1 MTRIEYLVA
10 HPYEVE
16 KSDIP
21 LLKKEVEKYPYFY
34 TLRALLLYGLKKEN
48 HPSFEDY
55 LNKTSIHSS
64 NRADLYHYI
73 NSEKITKT
81 VSSTENNSTIV
92 DIPKDIEAEEIIAND
107 FSDETILEDDTTTE
121 TNDLVEEN
129 GIEAIT
135 VDEEIV
141 EEQIQENSIE
151 TEDLINHNSI
161 SETIEE
167 EDIVDEMIENDTEES
182 ELRTDHVVDI
192 ISDDELNEVAD
203 ITNEVVESSTF
214 EAKKASEFDIEN
226 AILKTSE
233 IETIK
238 DKTEIK
244 KTVLDEPLVEDIHEE
259 KNSIEIIDESKQEE
273 SIVPEEENI
282 STDQTFSFSDWLKK
296 SPAQKDQQTI
306 DAEQENTEREIKYKL
321 IDDFLEKNPKIVPM
335 KKTDITPVHQSSN
348 FVQNGDE
355 YSDLMTET
363 LAQIYIEQ
371 KKYDKAIKAYKIL
384 ILKYPEK
391 NSLFA
396 NRIKEIENLKNSK

>member
-55 LNKTSIHSS
+55 LNKTSIQSS
-64 NRADLYHYI
+64 NRVDLYHYI
-73 NSEKITKT
+73 NSEPIKKETETIPLIIEDEKKEELVENKINSE
-81 VSSTENNSTIV
+81 VSSDESTAKIVEQNN
-92 DIPKDIEAEEIIAND
+92 
-107 FSDETILEDDTTTE
+107 DTTEVTDE
-121 TNDLVEEN
+121 NIEEN
-129 GIEAIT
+129 R
-135 VDEEIV
+135 
-141 EEQIQENSIE
+141 EQFVNNIISKDNS
-151 TEDLINHNSI
+151 DDVN
-161 SETIEE
+161 

-192 ISDDELNEVAD
+192 ISEDELNEVAE
-203 ITNEVVESSTF
+203 ITNEVVKISTSK
-214 EAKKASEFDIEN
+214 EDKTSINDIAN
-226 AILKTSE
+226 AVQQTSE
-233 IETIK
+233 IELIENNSVKNEVEILVKTI
-238 DKTEIK
+238 E
-244 KTVLDEPLVEDIHEE
+244 V
-259 KNSIEIIDESKQEE
+259 IEESKPEVNDQKVEIGENNNSE
-273 SIVPEEENI
+273 S
-282 STDQTFSFSDWLKK
+282 TFSFTDWLKK
-296 SPAQKDQQTI
+296 VPSQSKTQKEI
-306 DAEQENTEREIKYKL
+306 EEEQEIAEREIKYKL

-335 KKTDITPVHQSSN
+335 KKTDITPANTPSN
-348 FVQNGDE
+348 FVQNTEE

>member
-64 NRADLYHYI
+64 NRVDLYHYI
-73 NSEKITKT
+73 NSEPIQKEIQTKT
-81 VSSTENNSTIV
+81 ETISPEMEEEKVEELVENEIISEPILENSTSEIIENNNETVEVI
-92 DIPKDIEAEEIIAND
+92 DEIIEEKEEELNQEIEVVSETNSEEIN
-107 FSDETILEDDTTTE
+107 
-121 TNDLVEEN
+121 
-129 GIEAIT
+129 
-135 VDEEIV
+135 
-141 EEQIQENSIE
+141 
-151 TEDLINHNSI
+151 
-161 SETIEE
+161 

-192 ISDDELNEVAD
+192 ISDEELNEVAE
-203 ITNEVVESSTF
+203 ITNKVVVENNSKEENLT
-214 EAKKASEFDIEN
+214 SENDIEN
-226 AILKTSE
+226 AVQQTSGIE
-233 IETIK
+233 IIESEPQQVIETIE
-238 DKTEIK
+238 DYQEEEIIEGLSENAE
-244 KTVLDEPLVEDIHEE
+244 VIEESEPETIEE
-259 KNSIEIIDESKQEE
+259 KVEII
-273 SIVPEEENI
+273 ENN
-282 STDQTFSFSDWLKK
+282 SDDSTFSFSDWLKK
-296 SPAQKDQQTI
+296 VPSQSKTQQEI
-306 DAEQENTEREIKYKL
+306 EEEQEIAEREIKYKL

-335 KKTDITPVHQSSN
+335 KKTDITPVNTPSN
-348 FVQNGDE
+348 FVQNTEE

>member
-64 NRADLYHYI
+64 NRVDLYHYI
-73 NSEKITKT
+73 NSEPIQKEIQTKT
-81 VSSTENNSTIV
+81 ETISPEMEEEIMEELVENEIISEPILENSTSEIIENNNETVEVI
-92 DIPKDIEAEEIIAND
+92 DEIIEEKEEELNQEIEVVSETNSEEIN
-107 FSDETILEDDTTTE
+107 
-121 TNDLVEEN
+121 
-129 GIEAIT
+129 
-135 VDEEIV
+135 
-141 EEQIQENSIE
+141 
-151 TEDLINHNSI
+151 
-161 SETIEE
+161 

-192 ISDDELNEVAD
+192 ISDEELNEVAE
-203 ITNEVVESSTF
+203 ITNKVVVENNSKEENLT
-214 EAKKASEFDIEN
+214 SENDIEN
-226 AILKTSE
+226 AVQQTSG
-233 IETIK
+233 
-238 DKTEIK
+238 
-244 KTVLDEPLVEDIHEE
+244 
-259 KNSIEIIDESKQEE
+259 IEIIESEPQQVIEDNQEKEIVEGLSENAEVIEE
-273 SIVPEEENI
+273 SEPETIEEKVEIIENN
-282 STDQTFSFSDWLKK
+282 SDDSTFSFSDWLKK
-296 SPAQKDQQTI
+296 VPSQSKTQQEI
-306 DAEQENTEREIKYKL
+306 EEEQEIAEREIKYKL

-335 KKTDITPVHQSSN
+335 KKTDITPVNTPSN
-348 FVQNGDE
+348 FVQNTEE

>member
-55 LNKTSIHSS
+55 LNRTSIQSS
-64 NRADLYHYI
+64 NRVDLYHYI
-73 NSEKITKT
+73 NSEPIKKEVETSSVTEKVKTDELIENKIASEPILNEPFERIDHIIEEK
-81 VSSTENNSTIV
+81 
-92 DIPKDIEAEEIIAND
+92 EAEEIEVIPEAN
-107 FSDETILEDDTTTE
+107 SDEINEDF
-121 TNDLVEEN
+121 
-129 GIEAIT
+129 
-135 VDEEIV
+135 
-141 EEQIQENSIE
+141 
-151 TEDLINHNSI
+151 
-161 SETIEE
+161 
-167 EDIVDEMIENDTEES
+167 VDEMIENDTEES

-192 ISDDELNEVAD
+192 ITDEELDEVAE
-203 ITNEVVESSTF
+203 ITNKVVESSTST
-214 EAKKASEFDIEN
+214 ENETSENDIEN
-226 AILKTSE
+226 AVQQTSGIE
-233 IETIK
+233 ITEPEPQQIIETI
-238 DKTEIK
+238 ENNQ
-244 KTVLDEPLVEDIHEE
+244 DEKI
-259 KNSIEIIDESKQEE
+259 IEGLSENAELIDESEE
-273 SIVPEEENI
+273 KVELEENNDAE
-282 STDQTFSFSDWLKK
+282 STFSFTDWLKK
-296 SPAQKDQQTI
+296 VPSQSKSQKEI
-306 DAEQENTEREIKYKL
+306 EEEQEIAEREIKYKL

-335 KKTDITPVHQSSN
+335 KKTDITPVNTPSN
-348 FVQNGDE
+348 FVQNTEE

>member
-55 LNKTSIHSS
+55 LNKTSIQSS
-64 NRADLYHYI
+64 NRVDLYHYI
-73 NSEKITKT
+73 NSEPIKKETETIPLIIEDEKVEELVENKINSE
-81 VSSTENNSTIV
+81 VSSDESTAKIVEQNNDTTEVTDENIEENREQFVNNT
-92 DIPKDIEAEEIIAND
+92 EIISKDN
-107 FSDETILEDDTTTE
+107 SDYV
-121 TNDLVEEN
+121 N
-129 GIEAIT
+129 
-135 VDEEIV
+135 
-141 EEQIQENSIE
+141 
-151 TEDLINHNSI
+151 
-161 SETIEE
+161 

-192 ISDDELNEVAD
+192 ISEDELNEVAE
-203 ITNEVVESSTF
+203 ITNEVVKISTSK
-214 EAKKASEFDIEN
+214 EDKTSINDIAN
-226 AILKTSE
+226 AVQQTSE
-233 IETIK
+233 IELIENNSVKNEVEILVKTI
-238 DKTEIK
+238 E
-244 KTVLDEPLVEDIHEE
+244 V
-259 KNSIEIIDESKQEE
+259 IEESKPEVNDQKVQIGENNNSE
-273 SIVPEEENI
+273 S
-282 STDQTFSFSDWLKK
+282 TFSFTDWLKK
-296 SPAQKDQQTI
+296 VPSQSKTQKEI
-306 DAEQENTEREIKYKL
+306 EEEQEIAEREIKYKL

-335 KKTDITPVHQSSN
+335 KKTDITPANTPSN
-348 FVQNGDE
+348 FVQNTEE

>member
-64 NRADLYHYI
+64 NRVDLYHYI
-73 NSEKITKT
+73 NSETIQKEIQTKT
-81 VSSTENNSTIV
+81 ETISPEMVEEKVEELAENKIISEPILENSTSEIIENNNETIEV
-92 DIPKDIEAEEIIAND
+92 IDEII
-107 FSDETILEDDTTTE
+107 
-121 TNDLVEEN
+121 EEELN
-129 GIEAIT
+129 QEIE
-135 VDEEIV
+135 V
-141 EEQIQENSIE
+141 
-151 TEDLINHNSI
+151 I
-161 SETIEE
+161 SETNSEE
-167 EDIVDEMIENDTEES
+167 INGDIVDGMIENDTEES

-192 ISDDELNEVAD
+192 ISDEELNEVAK
-203 ITNEVVESSTF
+203 ITNKVVVENNSKEENLT
-214 EAKKASEFDIEN
+214 SENDIEN
-226 AILKTSE
+226 AVQQTSGIE
-233 IETIK
+233 IIESEPQQVIETIE
-238 DKTEIK
+238 DNQEEEIIEGLSENAE
-244 KTVLDEPLVEDIHEE
+244 VIEESEPETIEE
-259 KNSIEIIDESKQEE
+259 KVEII
-273 SIVPEEENI
+273 ENN
-282 STDQTFSFSDWLKK
+282 SDDSTFSFSDWLKK
-296 SPAQKDQQTI
+296 VPSQSKTQQEI
-306 DAEQENTEREIKYKL
+306 EEEQETAEREIKYKL

-335 KKTDITPVHQSSN
+335 KKTDITPVSTPSN
-348 FVQNGDE
+348 FVQNTEE

-363 LAQIYIEQ
+363 LAQIYTEQ

>member
-64 NRADLYHYI
+64 NRVDLYHYI
-73 NSEKITKT
+73 NSEPIQKEIQTKT
-81 VSSTENNSTIV
+81 ETISPEMEEEIMEELVENEIISEPILENSTSEIIENNNETVEVI
-92 DIPKDIEAEEIIAND
+92 DEIIEEKEEESNQEIEVVSETNSEEIN
-107 FSDETILEDDTTTE
+107 
-121 TNDLVEEN
+121 
-129 GIEAIT
+129 
-135 VDEEIV
+135 
-141 EEQIQENSIE
+141 
-151 TEDLINHNSI
+151 
-161 SETIEE
+161 

-192 ISDDELNEVAD
+192 ISDEELNEVAE
-203 ITNEVVESSTF
+203 ITNKVVVENNSKEENLT
-214 EAKKASEFDIEN
+214 SENDIEN
-226 AILKTSE
+226 AVQQTSGIE
-233 IETIK
+233 IIESEPQQVIETIE
-238 DKTEIK
+238 DNQEEEIIEGLSENAE
-244 KTVLDEPLVEDIHEE
+244 VIEESEPETIEE
-259 KNSIEIIDESKQEE
+259 KVEII
-273 SIVPEEENI
+273 ENN
-282 STDQTFSFSDWLKK
+282 SDDSTFSFSDWLKK
-296 SPAQKDQQTI
+296 VPSQSKTQQEI
-306 DAEQENTEREIKYKL
+306 EEEQEIAEREIKYKL

-335 KKTDITPVHQSSN
+335 KKTDITPVNTPSN
-348 FVQNGDE
+348 FVQNTEE

>member
-55 LNKTSIHSS
+55 LNKTSIQSS
-64 NRADLYHYI
+64 NRVDLYHYI
-73 NSEKITKT
+73 NSEPIKKETETIPLIIEDEKVEELVENKINSE
-81 VSSTENNSTIV
+81 VSSDESTAKIVEQNN
-92 DIPKDIEAEEIIAND
+92 
-107 FSDETILEDDTTTE
+107 DTTEVTDE
-121 TNDLVEEN
+121 NIEEN
-129 GIEAIT
+129 R
-135 VDEEIV
+135 
-141 EEQIQENSIE
+141 EQFVNNIISKDNS
-151 TEDLINHNSI
+151 DDVN
-161 SETIEE
+161 

-192 ISDDELNEVAD
+192 ISEDELNEVAE
-203 ITNEVVESSTF
+203 ITNEVVKISTSK
-214 EAKKASEFDIEN
+214 EDKTSINDIAN
-226 AILKTSE
+226 AVQQTSE
-233 IETIK
+233 IELIENNSVKNEVEILVKTI
-238 DKTEIK
+238 E
-244 KTVLDEPLVEDIHEE
+244 V
-259 KNSIEIIDESKQEE
+259 IEESKPEVNDQKVEIGENNNSE
-273 SIVPEEENI
+273 S
-282 STDQTFSFSDWLKK
+282 TFSFTDWLKK
-296 SPAQKDQQTI
+296 VPSQSKTQKEI
-306 DAEQENTEREIKYKL
+306 EEEQEIAEREIKYKL

-335 KKTDITPVHQSSN
+335 KKTDITPANTPSN
-348 FVQNGDE
+348 FVQNTEE

>member
-55 LNKTSIHSS
+55 LNKTSIQSS
-64 NRADLYHYI
+64 NRVDLYHYI
-73 NSEKITKT
+73 NSEPIKKETETIPLIIEDEKVEELVENKINSE
-81 VSSTENNSTIV
+81 VSSDESTAKIVEQNNDTTEVTDENIEENREQFVNNT
-92 DIPKDIEAEEIIAND
+92 EIISKDN
-107 FSDETILEDDTTTE
+107 SDDV
-121 TNDLVEEN
+121 N
-129 GIEAIT
+129 
-135 VDEEIV
+135 
-141 EEQIQENSIE
+141 
-151 TEDLINHNSI
+151 
-161 SETIEE
+161 

-192 ISDDELNEVAD
+192 ISEDELNEVAE
-203 ITNEVVESSTF
+203 ITNEVVKISTSK
-214 EAKKASEFDIEN
+214 EDKTSINDIAN
-226 AILKTSE
+226 AVQQTSE
-233 IETIK
+233 IELIENNSVKNEVEILAETI
-238 DKTEIK
+238 E
-244 KTVLDEPLVEDIHEE
+244 V
-259 KNSIEIIDESKQEE
+259 IEESKPEVNDQKVQIGENNNSE
-273 SIVPEEENI
+273 S
-282 STDQTFSFSDWLKK
+282 TFSFTDWLKK
-296 SPAQKDQQTI
+296 VPSQSKTQKEI
-306 DAEQENTEREIKYKL
+306 EEEQEIAEREIKYKL

-335 KKTDITPVHQSSN
+335 KKTDITPANTPSN
-348 FVQNGDE
+348 FVQNTEE

>member
-64 NRADLYHYI
+64 NRVDLYHYI
-73 NSEKITKT
+73 NSEPILEN
-81 VSSTENNSTIV
+81 STSEIIENNN
-92 DIPKDIEAEEIIAND
+92 EAVEVIDEIIEEKEKESNQEIEVVSD
-107 FSDETILEDDTTTE
+107 INSDE
-121 TNDLVEEN
+121 
-129 GIEAIT
+129 
-135 VDEEIV
+135 
-141 EEQIQENSIE
+141 
-151 TEDLINHNSI
+151 IN
-161 SETIEE
+161 

-182 ELRTDHVVDI
+182 ELRTDHVIDI
-192 ISDDELNEVAD
+192 ISDEELNEVAEL
-203 ITNEVVESSTF
+203 TNKVVEENISKEENLT
-214 EAKKASEFDIEN
+214 SENDIEN
-226 AILKTSE
+226 AVKHTSDIE
-233 IETIK
+233 IIESESQQVIETIENNQEEEIVQELSEN
-238 DKTEIK
+238 TELIEES
-244 KTVLDEPLVEDIHEE
+244 EPKMVEE
-259 KNSIEIIDESKQEE
+259 KSEII
-273 SIVPEEENI
+273 ENN
-282 STDQTFSFSDWLKK
+282 SDDSTFSFTDWLKK
-296 SPAQKDQQTI
+296 VPSQLKTKKEI
-306 DAEQENTEREIKYKL
+306 EEEQEIAEREIKYKL

-335 KKTDITPVHQSSN
+335 KKTDITPANTSSN
-348 FVQNGDE
+348 FVQNTEE

>member
-55 LNKTSIHSS
+55 LNKTSIQSS
-64 NRADLYHYI
+64 NRVDLYHYI
-73 NSEKITKT
+73 NSEPIKKETETIPLIIEDEKVEELVENKINSE
-81 VSSTENNSTIV
+81 VSSDESTAKIVEQNNDTTEVTDENIEENREQFVNNT
-92 DIPKDIEAEEIIAND
+92 EIISKDN
-107 FSDETILEDDTTTE
+107 SD
-121 TNDLVEEN
+121 NFN
-129 GIEAIT
+129 
-135 VDEEIV
+135 
-141 EEQIQENSIE
+141 
-151 TEDLINHNSI
+151 
-161 SETIEE
+161 
-167 EDIVDEMIENDTEES
+167 EDIVDEMIENYTEES

-192 ISDDELNEVAD
+192 ISEDELNEVAE
-203 ITNEVVESSTF
+203 ITNEVVEISTSK
-214 EAKKASEFDIEN
+214 EDKTSINDIAN
-226 AILKTSE
+226 AVQQTSE
-233 IETIK
+233 IELIENNSVKNEVEILAETI
-238 DKTEIK
+238 E
-244 KTVLDEPLVEDIHEE
+244 V
-259 KNSIEIIDESKQEE
+259 IEESKPEVNDQKVEIGENNNSE
-273 SIVPEEENI
+273 S
-282 STDQTFSFSDWLKK
+282 TFSFTDWLKK
-296 SPAQKDQQTI
+296 VPSQSKTQKEI
-306 DAEQENTEREIKYKL
+306 EEEQEIAEREIKYKL

-335 KKTDITPVHQSSN
+335 KKTDITPANTPSN
-348 FVQNGDE
+348 FVQNTEE

>member
-64 NRADLYHYI
+64 NRVDLYHYI
-73 NSEKITKT
+73 NSETIQKEIQTKT
-81 VSSTENNSTIV
+81 ETISPEMVEEKVEELAENKIISEPILENSTSEIIENNNETVEVI
-92 DIPKDIEAEEIIAND
+92 DEIIEEKEEELNQEIEVVSETNSEEIN
-107 FSDETILEDDTTTE
+107 
-121 TNDLVEEN
+121 
-129 GIEAIT
+129 
-135 VDEEIV
+135 
-141 EEQIQENSIE
+141 
-151 TEDLINHNSI
+151 
-161 SETIEE
+161 
-167 EDIVDEMIENDTEES
+167 EDIVDGMIENDTEES

-192 ISDDELNEVAD
+192 ISDEELNEVAE
-203 ITNEVVESSTF
+203 ITNKVVVENNSKEENLT
-214 EAKKASEFDIEN
+214 SENDIEN
-226 AILKTSE
+226 AVQQTSGIE
-233 IETIK
+233 IFESEPQQVIETIE
-238 DKTEIK
+238 DNQEEEI
-244 KTVLDEPLVEDIHEE
+244 VEGLSENAEVIEESEPETIEE
-259 KNSIEIIDESKQEE
+259 KVEII
-273 SIVPEEENI
+273 ENN
-282 STDQTFSFSDWLKK
+282 SDDSTFSFSDWLKK
-296 SPAQKDQQTI
+296 VPSQSKTQQEI
-306 DAEQENTEREIKYKL
+306 EEEQEIAEREIKYKL

-335 KKTDITPVHQSSN
+335 KKTDITPVNTPSN
-348 FVQNGDE
+348 FVQNTEE

>member
-55 LNKTSIHSS
+55 LNKTSIQSS
-64 NRADLYHYI
+64 NRVDLYHYI
-73 NSEKITKT
+73 NSEPIKKETETIPLIIEDEKEEELVENKINSE
-81 VSSTENNSTIV
+81 VSSDESTAKIVEQNN
-92 DIPKDIEAEEIIAND
+92 
-107 FSDETILEDDTTTE
+107 DTTEVTDE
-121 TNDLVEEN
+121 NIEEN
-129 GIEAIT
+129 R
-135 VDEEIV
+135 
-141 EEQIQENSIE
+141 EQFVNNIISKDNS
-151 TEDLINHNSI
+151 DDVN
-161 SETIEE
+161 

-192 ISDDELNEVAD
+192 ISEDELNEVAE
-203 ITNEVVESSTF
+203 ITNEVVEISTSK
-214 EAKKASEFDIEN
+214 EDKTSINDIAN
-226 AILKTSE
+226 AVQQTSE
-233 IETIK
+233 IELIENNSVKNEVEILAETI
-238 DKTEIK
+238 E
-244 KTVLDEPLVEDIHEE
+244 V
-259 KNSIEIIDESKQEE
+259 IEESKPEVNDQKVEIGENNNSE
-273 SIVPEEENI
+273 S
-282 STDQTFSFSDWLKK
+282 TFSFTDWLKK
-296 SPAQKDQQTI
+296 VPSQSKTKKEI
-306 DAEQENTEREIKYKL
+306 EEEQEIAEREIKYKL

-335 KKTDITPVHQSSN
+335 KKTDITPANTPSN
-348 FVQNGDE
+348 FVQNTEE

>member
-64 NRADLYHYI
+64 NRVDLYHYI
-73 NSEKITKT
+73 NSEPIQKEVQVETETI
-81 VSSTENNSTIV
+81 SEPILENSTSEIIENNNETVEVIDKIIEEKEEESNQEIEV
-92 DIPKDIEAEEIIAND
+92 VSDIN
-107 FSDETILEDDTTTE
+107 SDE
-121 TNDLVEEN
+121 
-129 GIEAIT
+129 
-135 VDEEIV
+135 
-141 EEQIQENSIE
+141 
-151 TEDLINHNSI
+151 IN
-161 SETIEE
+161 

-192 ISDDELNEVAD
+192 ISDEELNEVAEL
-203 ITNEVVESSTF
+203 TNKVVE
-214 EAKKASEFDIEN
+214 ENIYKKENLTSENDIEN
-226 AILKTSE
+226 AVKQTSDIE
-233 IETIK
+233 IIESESQQIIETIK
-238 DKTEIK
+238 NNQ
-244 KTVLDEPLVEDIHEE
+244 EE
-259 KNSIEIIDESKQEE
+259 EIIQELSKNTELIEE
-273 SIVPEEENI
+273 SEPEIVEKKSEVIENN
-282 STDQTFSFSDWLKK
+282 SDDSTFSFTDWLKK
-296 SPAQKDQQTI
+296 VPSQSKTQKEI
-306 DAEQENTEREIKYKL
+306 EEEQEIAEREIKYKL

-335 KKTDITPVHQSSN
+335 KKTDITPANTSSN
-348 FVQNGDE
+348 FVQNTEE

>member
-55 LNKTSIHSS
+55 LNKTSIQSS
-64 NRADLYHYI
+64 NRVDLYHYI
-73 NSEKITKT
+73 NSEPIKKETETIPLIIEDEKVEELVENKINSE
-81 VSSTENNSTIV
+81 VSSDESTAKIVEQNNDTTEVTDENIEENREQFVNNT
-92 DIPKDIEAEEIIAND
+92 EIISKDN
-107 FSDETILEDDTTTE
+107 SD
-121 TNDLVEEN
+121 NVN
-129 GIEAIT
+129 
-135 VDEEIV
+135 
-141 EEQIQENSIE
+141 
-151 TEDLINHNSI
+151 
-161 SETIEE
+161 

-192 ISDDELNEVAD
+192 ISEDELNEVAE
-203 ITNEVVESSTF
+203 ITNEVVEISTSK
-214 EAKKASEFDIEN
+214 EDKTSINDIANAVQQTSQIELIEN
-226 AILKTSE
+226 NSVKNEVEILA
-233 IETIK
+233 ETI
-238 DKTEIK
+238 E
-244 KTVLDEPLVEDIHEE
+244 V
-259 KNSIEIIDESKQEE
+259 IEESKPEVNDQKVEIGENNNSE
-273 SIVPEEENI
+273 S
-282 STDQTFSFSDWLKK
+282 TFSFTDWLKK
-296 SPAQKDQQTI
+296 VPSQSKTQKEI
-306 DAEQENTEREIKYKL
+306 EEEQEIAEREIKYKL

-335 KKTDITPVHQSSN
+335 KKTDITPANTPSN
-348 FVQNGDE
+348 FVQNTEE

>member
-55 LNKTSIHSS
+55 LNKTSIQSS
-64 NRADLYHYI
+64 NRVDLYHYI
-73 NSEKITKT
+73 NSEPIKKETETIPLIIEDEKVEELVENKINSE
-81 VSSTENNSTIV
+81 VSSDESTAKIVEQNNDTTEVTDENIEENREQFVNNT
-92 DIPKDIEAEEIIAND
+92 EIISKDN
-107 FSDETILEDDTTTE
+107 SDDV
-121 TNDLVEEN
+121 N
-129 GIEAIT
+129 
-135 VDEEIV
+135 
-141 EEQIQENSIE
+141 
-151 TEDLINHNSI
+151 
-161 SETIEE
+161 

-192 ISDDELNEVAD
+192 ISEDELNEVAE
-203 ITNEVVESSTF
+203 ITNEVVKISTSK
-214 EAKKASEFDIEN
+214 EDKTSINDIAN
-226 AILKTSE
+226 AVQHTSE
-233 IETIK
+233 IELIENNSVKNEVEILVKTI
-238 DKTEIK
+238 E
-244 KTVLDEPLVEDIHEE
+244 V
-259 KNSIEIIDESKQEE
+259 IEESKPEVNDQKVQIGENNNSE
-273 SIVPEEENI
+273 S
-282 STDQTFSFSDWLKK
+282 TFSFTDWLKK
-296 SPAQKDQQTI
+296 VPSQSKTQKEI
-306 DAEQENTEREIKYKL
+306 EEEQEIAEREIKYKL

-335 KKTDITPVHQSSN
+335 KKTDITPANTLSN
-348 FVQNGDE
+348 LVQNTEE

>member
-55 LNKTSIHSS
+55 LNKTSIQSS
-64 NRADLYHYI
+64 NRVDLYHYI
-73 NSEKITKT
+73 NSEPIKKETETIPLIIEDEKVEELVENKINSE
-81 VSSTENNSTIV
+81 VSSDESTAKIVEQNNDTTEVTDENIEENREQFVNNT
-92 DIPKDIEAEEIIAND
+92 EIISKDN
-107 FSDETILEDDTTTE
+107 SD
-121 TNDLVEEN
+121 NFN
-129 GIEAIT
+129 
-135 VDEEIV
+135 
-141 EEQIQENSIE
+141 
-151 TEDLINHNSI
+151 
-161 SETIEE
+161 
-167 EDIVDEMIENDTEES
+167 EDIVDEMIENYTEET

-192 ISDDELNEVAD
+192 ISEDELNEVAE
-203 ITNEVVESSTF
+203 ITNEVVEISTSK
-214 EAKKASEFDIEN
+214 EDKTSINDIAN
-226 AILKTSE
+226 AVQQTSE
-233 IETIK
+233 IELIENNSVKNEVEILAETI
-238 DKTEIK
+238 E
-244 KTVLDEPLVEDIHEE
+244 V
-259 KNSIEIIDESKQEE
+259 IEESKPEVNDQKVEIGENNNSE
-273 SIVPEEENI
+273 S
-282 STDQTFSFSDWLKK
+282 TFSFTDWLKK
-296 SPAQKDQQTI
+296 VPSQSKTKKEI
-306 DAEQENTEREIKYKL
+306 EEEQEIAEREIKYKL

-335 KKTDITPVHQSSN
+335 KKTDITPANTPSN
-348 FVQNGDE
+348 FVQNTEE

>member
-64 NRADLYHYI
+64 NRVDLYHYI
-73 NSEKITKT
+73 NSEPIQKEIQTKT
-81 VSSTENNSTIV
+81 ETISPEMVEEKVEELAENKFISEPILENSTSEIIENNNETIEV
-92 DIPKDIEAEEIIAND
+92 IDEII
-107 FSDETILEDDTTTE
+107 
-121 TNDLVEEN
+121 EEELN
-129 GIEAIT
+129 KEIE
-135 VDEEIV
+135 V
-141 EEQIQENSIE
+141 
-151 TEDLINHNSI
+151 I
-161 SETIEE
+161 SETNSEE
-167 EDIVDEMIENDTEES
+167 INEDIVDEMIENDTEES

-192 ISDDELNEVAD
+192 ISDEELNEVAE
-203 ITNEVVESSTF
+203 ITNKVVVENNSKEENLT
-214 EAKKASEFDIEN
+214 SENDIEN
-226 AILKTSE
+226 AVQQTSG
-233 IETIK
+233 
-238 DKTEIK
+238 
-244 KTVLDEPLVEDIHEE
+244 
-259 KNSIEIIDESKQEE
+259 IEIIESEPQQVIEIIEDNQEE
-273 SIVPEEENI
+273 EIVEGLSENAEVIEESEPETIEEKVEIIENN
-282 STDQTFSFSDWLKK
+282 SDDSTFSFSDWLKK
-296 SPAQKDQQTI
+296 VPSQSKTQQEI
-306 DAEQENTEREIKYKL
+306 EEEQEIAEREIKYKL

-335 KKTDITPVHQSSN
+335 KKTDITPVNTPSN
-348 FVQNGDE
+348 FVQNTEE

>member
-64 NRADLYHYI
+64 NRVDLYHYI
-73 NSEKITKT
+73 NSEPIQKEIQTKT
-81 VSSTENNSTIV
+81 ETISPEMVEEKVEELAENKFISEPILENSTSEIIENNNETIEV
-92 DIPKDIEAEEIIAND
+92 IDEII
-107 FSDETILEDDTTTE
+107 
-121 TNDLVEEN
+121 EEELN
-129 GIEAIT
+129 KEIE
-135 VDEEIV
+135 V
-141 EEQIQENSIE
+141 
-151 TEDLINHNSI
+151 I
-161 SETIEE
+161 SETNSEE
-167 EDIVDEMIENDTEES
+167 INEDIVDGMIENDTEES

-192 ISDDELNEVAD
+192 ISDEELNEVAE
-203 ITNEVVESSTF
+203 ITNKVVVENNSKEENLT
-214 EAKKASEFDIEN
+214 SENDIEN
-226 AILKTSE
+226 AVQQTSG
-233 IETIK
+233 
-238 DKTEIK
+238 
-244 KTVLDEPLVEDIHEE
+244 
-259 KNSIEIIDESKQEE
+259 IEIIESEPQQVIEIIEDNQEE
-273 SIVPEEENI
+273 EIVEGLSENAEVIEESEPEMVEEKVEIIENN
-282 STDQTFSFSDWLKK
+282 SDDSTFSFSDWLKK
-296 SPAQKDQQTI
+296 VPSQSKTQQEI
-306 DAEQENTEREIKYKL
+306 EEEQETAEREIKYKL

-335 KKTDITPVHQSSN
+335 KKTDITPVSTPSN
-348 FVQNGDE
+348 FVQNTEE

-363 LAQIYIEQ
+363 LAQIYTEQ

>member
-55 LNKTSIHSS
+55 LNKTSIQSS
-64 NRADLYHYI
+64 NRVDLYHYI
-73 NSEKITKT
+73 NSEPIKKETETIPLIIEDEKVEELVENKINSE
-81 VSSTENNSTIV
+81 VSSDESTAKIVEQNNDTTEVTDENIEENREQFVNNT
-92 DIPKDIEAEEIIAND
+92 EIISKDN
-107 FSDETILEDDTTTE
+107 SDDV
-121 TNDLVEEN
+121 N
-129 GIEAIT
+129 
-135 VDEEIV
+135 
-141 EEQIQENSIE
+141 
-151 TEDLINHNSI
+151 
-161 SETIEE
+161 
-167 EDIVDEMIENDTEES
+167 EDIVDEMIENYTEES

-192 ISDDELNEVAD
+192 ISEDELNEVAE
-203 ITNEVVESSTF
+203 ITNEVVKISTSK
-214 EAKKASEFDIEN
+214 EDKTSINDIAN
-226 AILKTSE
+226 AVQQTSE
-233 IETIK
+233 IELIENNSVKNEVEILAETI
-238 DKTEIK
+238 E
-244 KTVLDEPLVEDIHEE
+244 V
-259 KNSIEIIDESKQEE
+259 IEESKPEVNDQKVEIGENNNSE
-273 SIVPEEENI
+273 S
-282 STDQTFSFSDWLKK
+282 TFSFTDWLKK
-296 SPAQKDQQTI
+296 VPSQSKTKKEI
-306 DAEQENTEREIKYKL
+306 EEEQEIAEREIKYKL

-335 KKTDITPVHQSSN
+335 KKTDITPANTPSN
-348 FVQNGDE
+348 FVQNTEE

>member
-64 NRADLYHYI
+64 NRVDLYHYI
-73 NSEKITKT
+73 NSEPIQKEIQTKT
-81 VSSTENNSTIV
+81 ETISPEMVEEKVEELAENKFISEPILENSTSEIIENNNETIEV
-92 DIPKDIEAEEIIAND
+92 IDEII
-107 FSDETILEDDTTTE
+107 
-121 TNDLVEEN
+121 EEELN
-129 GIEAIT
+129 KEIE
-135 VDEEIV
+135 V
-141 EEQIQENSIE
+141 
-151 TEDLINHNSI
+151 I
-161 SETIEE
+161 SETNSEE
-167 EDIVDEMIENDTEES
+167 INEDIVDGMIENDTEES

-192 ISDDELNEVAD
+192 ISDEELNEVAE
-203 ITNEVVESSTF
+203 ITNKVVVENNSKEENLT
-214 EAKKASEFDIEN
+214 SENDIEN
-226 AILKTSE
+226 AVQQTSG
-233 IETIK
+233 
-238 DKTEIK
+238 
-244 KTVLDEPLVEDIHEE
+244 
-259 KNSIEIIDESKQEE
+259 IEIIESEPQQVIEIIEDNQEE
-273 SIVPEEENI
+273 EIVEGLYENAEVIEESEPEMVEEKVEIIENN
-282 STDQTFSFSDWLKK
+282 SDDSTFSFSDWLKK
-296 SPAQKDQQTI
+296 VPSQSKTQQEI
-306 DAEQENTEREIKYKL
+306 EEEQETAEREIKYKL

-335 KKTDITPVHQSSN
+335 KKTDITPVSTPSN
-348 FVQNGDE
+348 FVQNTEE

-363 LAQIYIEQ
+363 LAQIYTEQ

>member
-64 NRADLYHYI
+64 NRVDLYHYI
-73 NSEKITKT
+73 NSEPIQKEIQTKT
-81 VSSTENNSTIV
+81 ETISPEMEEEIMEELVENEIISEPILENSTSEIIENNNETVEVI
-92 DIPKDIEAEEIIAND
+92 DEIIEEKEEELNQEIEVVSETNSEEIN
-107 FSDETILEDDTTTE
+107 
-121 TNDLVEEN
+121 
-129 GIEAIT
+129 
-135 VDEEIV
+135 
-141 EEQIQENSIE
+141 
-151 TEDLINHNSI
+151 
-161 SETIEE
+161 

-192 ISDDELNEVAD
+192 ISDEELNEVAE
-203 ITNEVVESSTF
+203 ITNKVVVENNSKEENLT
-214 EAKKASEFDIEN
+214 SENDIEN
-226 AILKTSE
+226 AVQQTSGIE
-233 IETIK
+233 IIESEPQQVIETIE
-238 DKTEIK
+238 DNQEEEIIEGLSENAE
-244 KTVLDEPLVEDIHEE
+244 VIEESEPETIEE
-259 KNSIEIIDESKQEE
+259 KVEII
-273 SIVPEEENI
+273 ENN
-282 STDQTFSFSDWLKK
+282 SDDSTFSFSDWLKK
-296 SPAQKDQQTI
+296 VPSQSKTQQEI
-306 DAEQENTEREIKYKL
+306 EEEQEIAEREIKYKL

-335 KKTDITPVHQSSN
+335 KKTDITPVNTPSN
-348 FVQNGDE
+348 FVQNTEE

>member
-55 LNKTSIHSS
+55 LNKTSIQSS
-64 NRADLYHYI
+64 NRVDLYHYI
-73 NSEKITKT
+73 NSEPIKKETETIPLIIEDEKVEELVENKINSE
-81 VSSTENNSTIV
+81 VSSDESTAKIVEQNNDTTEVTDENIEENREQFVNNT
-92 DIPKDIEAEEIIAND
+92 EIISKDN
-107 FSDETILEDDTTTE
+107 SDDV
-121 TNDLVEEN
+121 N
-129 GIEAIT
+129 
-135 VDEEIV
+135 
-141 EEQIQENSIE
+141 
-151 TEDLINHNSI
+151 
-161 SETIEE
+161 

-192 ISDDELNEVAD
+192 ISEDELNEVAE
-203 ITNEVVESSTF
+203 ITNEVVEISTSK
-214 EAKKASEFDIEN
+214 EDKTSINDIAN
-226 AILKTSE
+226 AVQQTSE
-233 IETIK
+233 IELIENNSVKNEVEILVKTI
-238 DKTEIK
+238 E
-244 KTVLDEPLVEDIHEE
+244 V
-259 KNSIEIIDESKQEE
+259 IEESKPEVNDQKVQIGENNNSE
-273 SIVPEEENI
+273 S
-282 STDQTFSFSDWLKK
+282 TFSFTDWLKK
-296 SPAQKDQQTI
+296 VPSQSKTQKEI
-306 DAEQENTEREIKYKL
+306 EEEQEIAEREIKYKL

-335 KKTDITPVHQSSN
+335 KKTDITPANTLSN
-348 FVQNGDE
+348 LVQNTEE

>member
-73 NSEKITKT
+73 NSEKLPE
-81 VSSTENNSTIV
+81 TETLVEEPQPEVETIEPV
-92 DIPKDIEAEEIIAND
+92 NTEEIVAND
-107 FSDETILEDDTTTE
+107 FSDETVLDEIQTEENEE
-121 TNDLVEEN
+121 TNSFATEN
-129 GIEAIT
+129 SIEPIVSGEKEKEVLST
-135 VDEEIV
+135 EEIV
-141 EEQIQENSIE
+141 ELNTNSE
-151 TEDLINHNSI
+151 TEEN
-161 SETIEE
+161 

-192 ISDDELNEVAD
+192 ISDDELNEVAE
-203 ITNEVVESSTF
+203 ITNEVVESTKIETK
-214 EAKKASEFDIEN
+214 EASVLDIEN
-226 AILKTSE
+226 AILQTS
-233 IETIK
+233 
-238 DKTEIK
+238 
-244 KTVLDEPLVEDIHEE
+244 
-259 KNSIEIIDESKQEE
+259 SIEIKVENLSIEEKIELIPEKIETVEKVEEKVIVQET
-273 SIVPEEENI
+273 ENV
-282 STDQTFSFSDWLKK
+282 STDNTFSFSDWLKK
-296 SPAQKDQQTI
+296 VPSQSKDEKTI
-306 DAEQENTEREIKYKL
+306 AEEQETAEREIKYKL
-321 IDDFLEKNPKIVPM
+321 IDDFLEKNPKIIPM
-335 KKTDITPVHQSSN
+335 KKTDITPIQVSSN
-348 FVQNGDE
+348 FSHNSEE

-396 NRIKEIENLKNSK
+396 NRIKGIENLKNSK

>member
-55 LNKTSIHSS
+55 LNKTSIQSS
-64 NRADLYHYI
+64 NRVDLYHYI
-73 NSEKITKT
+73 NSEPIKKETETIPLIIEDEKVEELVENKINSE
-81 VSSTENNSTIV
+81 VSSDESTAKIVEQNNDTTEVTDENIEENREQFVNNT
-92 DIPKDIEAEEIIAND
+92 EIISKDN
-107 FSDETILEDDTTTE
+107 SDDV
-121 TNDLVEEN
+121 N
-129 GIEAIT
+129 
-135 VDEEIV
+135 
-141 EEQIQENSIE
+141 
-151 TEDLINHNSI
+151 
-161 SETIEE
+161 

-192 ISDDELNEVAD
+192 ISKDELNGIAE
-203 ITNEVVESSTF
+203 ITNEVVVISTSK
-214 EAKKASEFDIEN
+214 EDKTSINDIAN
-226 AILKTSE
+226 AVQQTSE
-233 IETIK
+233 IELIENDSVKNEVEILAKTIEV
-238 DKTEIK
+238 TE
-244 KTVLDEPLVEDIHEE
+244 
-259 KNSIEIIDESKQEE
+259 ESKPEVNDQKVEIGENNNSE
-273 SIVPEEENI
+273 S
-282 STDQTFSFSDWLKK
+282 TFSFTDWLKK
-296 SPAQKDQQTI
+296 VPSQSKTQKEI
-306 DAEQENTEREIKYKL
+306 EEEQEIAEREIKYKL

-335 KKTDITPVHQSSN
+335 KKTDITPANTPSN
-348 FVQNGDE
+348 FVQNTEE

>member
-64 NRADLYHYI
+64 NRVDLYHYI
-73 NSEKITKT
+73 NSEPIQKEIK
-81 VSSTENNSTIV
+81 VENETIS
-92 DIPKDIEAEEIIAND
+92 PEIEEEKVEELAENEIISEPILENCTSEIIKNNNETVEVVD
-107 FSDETILEDDTTTE
+107 EIIEEKEEESNQEIEDVSDINSDE
-121 TNDLVEEN
+121 
-129 GIEAIT
+129 
-135 VDEEIV
+135 
-141 EEQIQENSIE
+141 
-151 TEDLINHNSI
+151 IN
-161 SETIEE
+161 
-167 EDIVDEMIENDTEES
+167 EDIVDEMIENNTEES

-192 ISDDELNEVAD
+192 ISDEELNEVAE
-203 ITNEVVESSTF
+203 ITNKVVVENHSKEENLT
-214 EAKKASEFDIEN
+214 SENDIEN
-226 AILKTSE
+226 AVQQTSGIE
-233 IETIK
+233 IIESEPQQVIETIE
-238 DKTEIK
+238 DNQQEEI
-244 KTVLDEPLVEDIHEE
+244 VEGLSENAELIEESEPEMVEE
-259 KNSIEIIDESKQEE
+259 KVEIIENNSDES
-273 SIVPEEENI
+273 
-282 STDQTFSFSDWLKK
+282 TFSFSDWLKK
-296 SPAQKDQQTI
+296 VPSQSKTQQEI
-306 DAEQENTEREIKYKL
+306 EEGQEIAEREIKYKL

-335 KKTDITPVHQSSN
+335 KKTDIIPVNTPSN
-348 FVQNGDE
+348 FVQNTEE

>member
-55 LNKTSIHSS
+55 LNKTSIQSS
-64 NRADLYHYI
+64 NRVDLYHYI
-73 NSEKITKT
+73 NSEPIKKETETIPLIIEDEKVEELVENKINSE
-81 VSSTENNSTIV
+81 VSSDESTAKIVEQNNDTTEVTDENIEENREQFVNNT
-92 DIPKDIEAEEIIAND
+92 EIISKDN
-107 FSDETILEDDTTTE
+107 SDDV
-121 TNDLVEEN
+121 N
-129 GIEAIT
+129 
-135 VDEEIV
+135 
-141 EEQIQENSIE
+141 
-151 TEDLINHNSI
+151 
-161 SETIEE
+161 

-192 ISDDELNEVAD
+192 ISEDELNEVAE
-203 ITNEVVESSTF
+203 ITNEVVKISTSK
-214 EAKKASEFDIEN
+214 EDKTSINDIAN
-226 AILKTSE
+226 AVQQTSE
-233 IETIK
+233 IELIENNSVKNEVEILVKTI
-238 DKTEIK
+238 E
-244 KTVLDEPLVEDIHEE
+244 V
-259 KNSIEIIDESKQEE
+259 IEESKPEVNDQKVEIGENNNSE
-273 SIVPEEENI
+273 S
-282 STDQTFSFSDWLKK
+282 TFSFTDWLKK
-296 SPAQKDQQTI
+296 VPSQSKTQKEI
-306 DAEQENTEREIKYKL
+306 EEEQEIAEREIKYKL

-335 KKTDITPVHQSSN
+335 KKTDITPANTPSN
-348 FVQNGDE
+348 FVQNTEE

>member
-55 LNKTSIHSS
+55 LNKTSIQSS
-64 NRADLYHYI
+64 NRVDLYHYI
-73 NSEKITKT
+73 NSEPIKKETETIPLIIEDEKVEELVENKINSE
-81 VSSTENNSTIV
+81 VSSDESTAKIVEQNNDTTEVTDENIEENREQFVNNT
-92 DIPKDIEAEEIIAND
+92 EIISKDN
-107 FSDETILEDDTTTE
+107 SD
-121 TNDLVEEN
+121 NFN
-129 GIEAIT
+129 
-135 VDEEIV
+135 
-141 EEQIQENSIE
+141 
-151 TEDLINHNSI
+151 
-161 SETIEE
+161 

-192 ISDDELNEVAD
+192 ISEDELNEVAE
-203 ITNEVVESSTF
+203 ITNEVVEISTSK
-214 EAKKASEFDIEN
+214 EDKTSINDIAN
-226 AILKTSE
+226 AVQQTSE
-233 IETIK
+233 IELIENNSVKNEVEILAETI
-238 DKTEIK
+238 E
-244 KTVLDEPLVEDIHEE
+244 V
-259 KNSIEIIDESKQEE
+259 IEESKPEVNDQKVEIGENNNSE
-273 SIVPEEENI
+273 S
-282 STDQTFSFSDWLKK
+282 TFSFTDWLKK
-296 SPAQKDQQTI
+296 VPSQSKTKKEI
-306 DAEQENTEREIKYKL
+306 EEEQEIAEREIKYKL

-335 KKTDITPVHQSSN
+335 KKTDITPANTPSN
-348 FVQNGDE
+348 FVQNTEE